1 VAGHPYALLAWV
13 GFVGGVF
20 ILAGTLMSRLFPG
33 EKPSFYME
41 LPPLRLPRPGNVVVK
56 TYSRM
61 VWYFKEILPLFIFA
75 SILIWIGEITGIF
88 RFLCDALV
96 PVVNAIG
103 LPDDASVAFLFG
115 FFRRDYGA
123 AGLYDLQKEGLMTG
137 NQLAVAAI
145 TLTLFL
151 PCIAQFLIFKK
162 ESGFKI
168 AVVTSIAI
176 CFIALGTGFVA
187 NALFNVLGI
196 VL

>member
-1 VAGHPYALLAWV
+1 
-13 GFVGGVF
+13 
-20 ILAGTLMSRLFPG
+20 
-33 EKPSFYME
+33 ME

-75 SILIWIGEITGIF
+75 SALIWIGQITGIF
-88 RFLCDALV
+88 QLLVRALV

-103 LPDDASVAFLFG
+103 LPDETSNAFLFG

-123 AGLYDLQKEGLMTG
+123 VGLYDLQRDGLMTG

-145 TLTLFL
+145 SLTLFL

-162 ESGFKI
+162 E
-168 AVVTSIAI
+168 
-176 CFIALGTGFVA
+176 
-187 NALFNVLGI
+187 
-196 VL
+196 

>member
-1 VAGHPYALLAWV
+1 LAWA

-20 ILAGTLMSRLFPG
+20 ILAGTLMARFFPG
-33 EKPSFYME
+33 EEPSFYME
-41 LPPLRLPRPGNVVVK
+41 LPPLRLPRPGNVLIK

-61 VWYFKEILPLFIFA
+61 AWYLREILPLFILA
-75 SILIWIGEITGIF
+75 SVLIWIGQITGF
-88 RFLCDALV
+88 FQFLIGALV
-96 PVVNAIG
+96 PVVNSIG
-103 LPDDASVAFLFG
+103 LPDKTADAFLFG

-123 AGLYDLQKEGLMTG
+123 VGLYDLQRGGLMTG

-162 ESGFKI
+162 ECGFKI
-168 AVVTSIAI
+168 AAVTSVAI
-176 CFIALGTGFVA
+176 CFIAFATGFVA
-187 NALFNVLGI
+187 NSLFNVLGI